1 MHKLAMLIVLSS
13 TIPALAQQAPPSPE
27 RQNAMVQALIA
38 QRDDQANRVVICSA
52 DAADLNKQIADLKA
66 KLEAKEEK
74 K

>member
-27 RQNAMVQALIA
+27 RQNAIIQALIA
-38 QRDDQANRVVICSA
+38 QRDDANNRNALCSA
-52 DAADLNKQIADLKA
+52 DSVDLNKQIADLKA
-66 KLEAKEEK
+66 KLEEK